1 MRKLN
6 PITALYLKILEFISF
21 LLIEFVERFDNFFNP
36 KGLTQSELRNRQI
49 TARNHQRFW
58 KRTNSFWSD

>member
-21 LLIEFVERFDNFFNP
+21 LLIVVGGRIDDYLFP
-36 KGLTQSELRNRQI
+36 KD
-49 TARNHQRFW
+49 A
-58 KRTNSFWSD
+58 NS